1 MKKLQISYFCLQLLD
16 SDRDTPST
24 KVFEHPLNEMIDRF
38 REMEDSHKNT
48 GTRPKNVHNPP
59 STNETE
65 EIDNSTSPLI
75 ENSSNVFFNLLP
87 QLSQSVFAN
96 VEKFANQQM
105 LKPCSIQE
113 GAVIPELV
121 EVKGNFIHEPVEVTI
136 VQEQPKI
143 VRNEGEV
150 RNTPSIHLLCFL
162 CDLI

>member
-1 MKKLQISYFCLQLLD
+1 
-16 SDRDTPST
+16 
-24 KVFEHPLNEMIDRF
+24 MIDRF

-59 STNETE
+59 STNDTDEM
-65 EIDNSTSPLI
+65 DSSTSPLI
-75 ENSSNVFFNLLP
+75 EHSSNVFFNLLP

-113 GAVIPELV
+113 GALINEPA
-121 EVKGNFIHEPVEVTI
+121 EVKGSFIHEPVEVPV

-150 RNTPSIHLLCFL
+150 RYTVSECTL
-162 CDLI
+162 

>member
-1 MKKLQISYFCLQLLD
+1 
-16 SDRDTPST
+16 
-24 KVFEHPLNEMIDRF
+24 
-38 REMEDSHKNT
+38 MEDSHKNT

-65 EIDNSTSPLI
+65 EVDSSSTPLI
-75 ENSSNVFFNLLP
+75 EHSSNVFFNLLP

-105 LKPCSIQE
+105 LKPCSIKE
-113 GAVIPELV
+113 GALIPEPV
-121 EVKGNFIHEPVEVTI
+121 EVKGSFIHEPVEVTI

-150 RNTPSIHLLCFL
+150 KKLLQLICSVFFML
-162 CDLI
+162 CYKICYNSC

>member
-1 MKKLQISYFCLQLLD
+1 
-16 SDRDTPST
+16 
-24 KVFEHPLNEMIDRF
+24 MIDRF

-48 GTRPKNVHNPP
+48 GTRPKNFHNSP

-65 EIDNSTSPLI
+65 EVDNSSSPLI

-113 GAVIPELV
+113 GAMIPEPV
-121 EVKGNFIHEPVEVTI
+121 EVKGNFIHEPVEVTV

-150 RNTPSIHLLCFL
+150 RNTLPVYLLCFFM
-162 CDLI
+162 